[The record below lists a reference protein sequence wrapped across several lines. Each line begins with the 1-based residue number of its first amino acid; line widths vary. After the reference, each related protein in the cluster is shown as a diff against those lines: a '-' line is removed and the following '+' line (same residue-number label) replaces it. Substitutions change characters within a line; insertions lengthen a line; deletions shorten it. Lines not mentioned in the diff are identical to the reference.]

1 MEKILGILKNS
12 SHIGILI
19 LATLLVLIL
28 IVYLFPLK
36 GTSLKVII
44 PICSLILGL
53 GICAVVAGYNNSK
66 GKEFGKEFATF
77 YEEVIKIKSDNTSD
91 ATNNQDNSND
101 VTLTDNHIKVLK
113 MYADLLKEK

>member
-1 MEKILGILKNS
+1 MKCCYIWL
-12 SHIGILI
+12 
-19 LATLLVLIL
+19 L
-28 IVYLFPLK
+28 IVISVLALSLSFYIFLK

-44 PICSLILGL
+44 PICSLILVL

-77 YEEVIKIKSDNTSD
+77 YEEVIKIKSDNTSG
-91 ATNNQDNSND
+91 AAKSQETGSDNSSD
-101 VTLTDNHIKVLK
+101 ETLTDKHIKVLE

>member
-1 MEKILGILKNS
+1 MEIMKCCYIWLLIVISILG
-12 SHIGILI
+12 
-19 LATLLVLIL
+19 
-28 IVYLFPLK
+28 LFLGFYIFSEEK
-36 GTSLKVII
+36 SLKVII

-66 GKEFGKEFATF
+66 GKEFATF

>member
-1 MEKILGILKNS
+1 MEKILGILRNS

-19 LATLLVLIL
+19 LTTLLVLIL
-28 IVYLFPLK
+28 IMYLFFLK

-53 GICAVVAGYNNSK
+53 GICAVVADYNNSK
-66 GKEFGKEFATF
+66 GKEFATF
-77 YEEVIKIKSDNTSD
+77 YEEVIKIKSDNTSG
-91 ATNNQDNSND
+91 AAKSQETGSDNSSD
-101 VTLTDNHIKVLK
+101 ETLTDKHIKVLE

>member
-1 MEKILGILKNS
+1 MKCCYIWL
-12 SHIGILI
+12 
-19 LATLLVLIL
+19 L
-28 IVYLFPLK
+28 IVISVLALSLSFYIFSK

-53 GICAVVAGYNNSK
+53 GICAVVAGYNHSK

-77 YEEVIKIKSDNTSD
+77 YKEVIKIKSDNTSD

-101 VTLTDNHIKVLK
+101 VTLTDKHIEVLEI
-113 MYADLLKEK
+113 YADLLKEK

>member
-1 MEKILGILKNS
+1 MEIMKCCYIGLLIVISILG
-12 SHIGILI
+12 
-19 LATLLVLIL
+19 
-28 IVYLFPLK
+28 LFLGFYIFSEEK
-36 GTSLKVII
+36 SLKVII

-77 YEEVIKIKSDNTSD
+77 YKEVIKIKSDNTSD

-101 VTLTDNHIKVLK
+101 VTLTDKHIEVLEI
-113 MYADLLKEK
+113 YADLLKEK